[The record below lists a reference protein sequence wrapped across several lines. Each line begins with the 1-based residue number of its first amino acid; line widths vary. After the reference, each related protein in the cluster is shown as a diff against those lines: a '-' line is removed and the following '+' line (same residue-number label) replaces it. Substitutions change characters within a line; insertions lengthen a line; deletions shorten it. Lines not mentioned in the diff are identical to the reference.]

1 MDMIHRDLDRHD
13 VIPHAADHDVGPS
26 IIADLK
32 RLERV
37 LLAYGKDEDAG
48 GATAQVLL
56 SEIENLRRFVM
67 VPGALRDGL
76 RSGRPDQ
83 SLPLGRRLGETLY
96 AMISRIAAGAL
107 IITKAE
113 RLALDRTSR
122 RAIGCLAYLGSI
134 DPAFISRSGTH

>member
-13 VIPHAADHDVGPS
+13 VIPHAADRNAIPS
-26 IIADLK
+26 VSADLK

-37 LLAYGKDEDAG
+37 LLAYSKDTDAG

-67 VPGALRDGL
+67 VPGTLREGL
-76 RSGRPDQ
+76 NSAAADH
-83 SLPLGRRLGETLY
+83 LAPLGRRLGDTLY
-96 AMISRIAAGAL
+96 AMISRIASGSL
-107 IITKAE
+107 IITKSE

-122 RAIGCLAYLGSI
+122 RAIGCLTYLGSI
-134 DPAFISRSGTH
+134 DPAFVSRSGTH